1 MTVTLPAATP
11 PPQQAARPGRRRR
24 SESESKGWLSE
35 IPQRRGPRRTQAL
48 VNLTIRSVVMW
59 AFSLVFLAP
68 FVWMLASSLKR
79 NIDVFTFPVEWI
91 PDPVVWG
98 NYVHVWME
106 GDPPMARF
114 FANSITVS
122 GIGLVGDLLTS
133 SMAGYAFARLSF
145 WGRDKMFLLYL
156 GTAVIPGQLLLVPRF
171 MFFQQLGLYDSLW
184 ALILPG
190 VFTVFGTFLMRQ
202 AFLAAPAELGE
213 AARIDGAG
221 EWRVFWSVY
230 LPQVRP
236 TMAALAII
244 SFVGSW
250 NDYEG
255 PLVMLSS
262 AENYTVP
269 LGLTRF
275 VDAEGGLSAGY
286 AMAASVSSIAPVLIL
301 FLILQRHFVEALART
316 GIK

>member
-1 MTVTLPAATP
+1 MTAVNVASP
-11 PPQQAARPGRRRR
+11 PPKRDRRARKATGWA
-24 SESESKGWLSE
+24 SEL
-35 IPQRRGPRRTQAL
+35 PQRGPRRTRAI
-48 VNLTIRSVVMW
+48 VGLTVRSVVLW
-59 AFSLVFLAP
+59 GFSIVFLLP
-68 FVWMLASSLKR
+68 FVWMIASSLKR
-79 NIDVFTFPVEWI
+79 NIDVFTLPVQWI
-91 PDPVVWG
+91 PDPVVWT
-98 NYVHVWME
+98 NYLHVWVN
-106 GDPPMARF
+106 GDPPMWRF

-122 GIGLVGDLLTS
+122 GIGLIGDLLTS
-133 SMAGYAFARLSF
+133 SMAGYAFARLHF
-145 WGRDKMFLLYL
+145 KGRDRVFLLYL

-171 MFFQQLGLYDSLW
+171 MFFQQMGLYDTLW

-202 AFLAAPAELGE
+202 AFLSSPVEIGE

-221 EWRVFWSVY
+221 EWRVFWNIY

-236 TMAALAII
+236 TLAALAII

-275 VDAEGGLSAGY
+275 VDAEGGLSGGF
-286 AMAASVSSIAPVLIL
+286 AMAASVSSVLPLFIL
-301 FLILQRHFVEALART
+301 FMMFQRNFVAALAHT

>member
-1 MTVTLPAATP
+1 MTTTIP
-11 PPQQAARPGRRRR
+11 PVAGIDAPGTDPGRAGRVKER
-24 SESESKGWLSE
+24 KGLLAE
-35 IPQRRGPRRTQAL
+35 LPQRRGPRRTRAL
-48 VNLTIRSVVMW
+48 ATMTIRSIVMW
-59 AFSLVFLAP
+59 LMSLVFLLP
-68 FVWMLASSLKR
+68 FVWMLVSSLKR
-79 NIDVFTFPVEWI
+79 NIDVFTFPVQWI
-91 PDPVVWG
+91 PDPVVWS
-98 NYVHVWME
+98 NYFHVWVN

-133 SMAGYAFARLSF
+133 SMAGYAFARLHFS
-145 WGRDKMFLLYL
+145 GRDKVFLLYL
-156 GTAVIPGQLLLVPRF
+156 ATAVIPQQLLLIPRF
-171 MFFQQLGLYDSLW
+171 MFFQQVGLYDSLW

-202 AFLAAPAELGE
+202 AFLSAPTELGE

-221 EWRVFWSVY
+221 EWRTFWSIY

-236 TMAALAII
+236 TLAALAII

-250 NDYEG
+250 NDYET

-269 LGLTRF
+269 IGLTRF
-275 VDAEGGLSAGY
+275 VDAEGGLSAGF
-286 AMAASVSSIAPVLIL
+286 AMAASVSSVAPVLIL
-301 FLILQRHFVEALART
+301 FLFLQRHFVAALART